1 MDKSVPRWIA
11 LAVALFAAPLSA
23 ADFYVTPNGTLSG
36 NGSTGS
42 PWNLTKA
49 FSHPSSVH
57 PGDTIWLRGGTYT
70 GHWSS
75 VLRGEPGKPII
86 VRQYPGERVTF
97 DGVGS
102 GNVPTLNVRG
112 QYTWFWGF
120 EITNTDPVRTLPS
133 GGTNTRGT
141 AVSLAS
147 VGSKL
152 INMTIH
158 DTGQGV
164 LAVTSAPDAEI
175 NGCLIY
181 YNGFD
186 GADRGH
192 GHGIYVQNET
202 GSKRIVDNIMFEQ
215 FGWGIHGYTES
226 SQIDNMHFEGN
237 TAFNNGLLSHVSG
250 AQTNFLIGANG
261 SAAATPDESGK
272 VAKQTFLIS
281 NYSYFSGE
289 EGVAANLG
297 YSKGIASP
305 TVIDNYLVG
314 GRALAL
320 INAFRPITLTGNTLY
335 GTVSGFDSSE
345 FPSNTYLTS
354 RPTGLKVFVRPNQYE
369 PGRAHITI
377 YNWDQAP
384 AVSVSLKG
392 ILKAGT
398 PYELRNAQNYYG
410 PPVLSGTYDGN
421 SSLHIPMDNLA
432 PAAPV
437 GLPAPTPTG
446 REFQVFIVVPKPP
459 ASNGKPPTA
468 AFSYGPRL
476 PVAGEEVRFDDR
488 STGSFSTRQW
498 DFGDPGS
505 GTDNG
510 SQAEAPT
517 HSYSEPGTYTV
528 RLTLANDGGSSTRT
542 RDVTVTASPGSRT
555 ATIPV
560 VGHVL
565 GATGTTFLSDVSI
578 GDPASAPVVTRLV
591 FSPSGEDPPL
601 ESTLTLAAGE
611 TRLLADV
618 VSSEFGVSNA
628 LGSLRVETE
637 GTPPAALRL
646 AGRTYVQDGGATL
659 GFGAAGVSAADAL
672 TGDRFVS
679 NLAISDGFRTN
690 LGAMNGTD
698 GDLAF
703 VIQLLDGAG
712 NILGKSTRSLAAG
725 KQQQWSLSQL
735 FPAASGTGLTAR
747 LVTAGGGLAPLA
759 YAAVTDNVSSDPTYY
774 AARGPAPVQFVP
786 GIASI
791 TGVGGAFFR
800 SELSIANSGRGPATV
815 TLTFLEHDRNNTS
828 APTRTYVL
836 GPLETLHFD
845 DALSTLFGVSDTYGA
860 LIVQSDTSP
869 GVTVFERIL
878 TDATTTAGTV
888 GQQTDAVSAEDLS
901 TSGSLL
907 GVRQDDDFR
916 TNVGLLNP
924 GSGNATVR
932 LRLVQSP
939 ASELGSTEIVL
950 PPRGYIQRNLSAL
963 FPDAVLPPGETLS
976 IELESVNSASS
987 LFAFASVI
995 DNVSQD
1001 PTFYPEQP

>member
-1 MDKSVPRWIA
+1 MDKSAPRWIA
-11 LAVALFAAPLSA
+11 LAVAFLAAPLLPA
-23 ADFYVTPNGTLSG
+23 ADFYVTPAGTLSG
-36 NGSTGS
+36 DGSMAS
-42 PWNLTKA
+42 PWSLTKA

-70 GHWSS
+70 GHWAS
-75 VLRGEPGKPII
+75 VLRGEPNKPII
-86 VRQYPGERVTF
+86 VRQYPGERVTI
-97 DGVGS
+97 DGK
-102 GNVPTLNVRG
+102 GNGNTETINLRG

-120 EITNTDPVRTLPS
+120 EVTNSDPVRTLPS
-133 GGTNTRGT
+133 ALSTGRGN
-141 AVSLAS
+141 AINLAS
-147 VGSKL
+147 RGSRL
-152 INMTIH
+152 INLIIH
-158 DTGQGV
+158 DGGEGV
-164 LAVTSAPDAEI
+164 LTVTNAPDAEV

-202 GSKRIVDNIMFEQ
+202 GSKRIVDNIMFQQ

-226 SQIDNMHFEGN
+226 SQLDNMHFEGN
-237 TAFNNGLLSHVSG
+237 TSFNNGLLSKVSS

-261 SAAATPDESGK
+261 SAAANPQESGK
-272 VAKQTFLIS
+272 VAKQTFLVS

-289 EGVAANLG
+289 AGVAANLG

-305 TVIDNYLVG
+305 TLIDNYLAG

-320 INAFRPITLTGNTLY
+320 VNAFRPITMTGNTLY
-335 GTVSGFDSSE
+335 GTLSGFESSE
-345 FPSNTYLTS
+345 FPNNVYFSS
-354 RPTGLKVFVRPNQYE
+354 RPTGLKVFIRPNQYE

-384 AVSVSLKG
+384 AVAVSLKG

-398 PYELRNAQNYYG
+398 PYELRNAQNFFG
-410 PPVLSGTYDGN
+410 PPVLSGTYDG
-421 SSLHIPMDNLA
+421 STSLQIPMDNLA

-437 GLPAPTPTG
+437 GLAAPTPTG
-446 REFQVFIVVPKPP
+446 REFQVFVVVPKPST
-459 ASNGKPPTA
+459 SNAKPPTA

-476 PVAGEEVRFDDR
+476 PVAAEEVHFEDL
-488 STGSFSTRQW
+488 SAGSFSTRHW
-498 DFGDPGS
+498 DFGDPDS
-505 GTDNG
+505 GAGNTSEAD
-510 SQAEAPT
+510 APT
-517 HSYSEPGTYTV
+517 HSFAGPGTYTV

-578 GDPASAPVVTRLV
+578 GNPASASVAARLV
-591 FSPSGEDPPL
+591 FSPSGGDPPL

-618 VSSEFGVSNA
+618 VSSEFGASNA

-646 AGRTYVQDGGATL
+646 SGRTYVQEGGATL
-659 GFGAAGVSAADAL
+659 GFGAAGLSAADAL

-679 NLAISDGFRTN
+679 NLAISEGFRTN

-698 GDLAF
+698 GDQAF
-703 VIQLLDGAG
+703 VIHLLDGAG
-712 NILGKSTRSLAAG
+712 NILGKSTRSLAPG
-725 KQQQWSLSQL
+725 QQQQWSLSQL

-747 LVTAGGGLAPLA
+747 IVPAGGLAPLA

-774 AARGPAPVQFVP
+774 AARGPAPVQFIP

-815 TLTFLEHDRNNTS
+815 TLTFLEHDRNNAS

-836 GPLETLHFD
+836 GPLETVHAD

-860 LIVQSDTSP
+860 VMVQSDTSP

-878 TDATTTAGTV
+878 TDATTTEGTV
-888 GQQTDAVSAEDLS
+888 GQQTDAVSAEDL
-901 TSGSLL
+901 TASGSLL

-916 TNVGLLNP
+916 TNIGLLNP

-932 LRLVQSP
+932 LRLVRSP
-939 ASELGSTEIVL
+939 AAELGSAEIVL

-963 FPDAVLPPGETLS
+963 FPEADLPPGETLS
-976 IELESVNSASS
+976 IELESASPGNSV
-987 LFAFASVI
+987 FAFASVI

-1001 PTFYPEQP
+1001 PTFYPEQH